1 MPSIQFPYVPWHV
14 KPYDSKLT
22 ERDFEEIWA
31 EVFGKNYRS
40 DTKKEPDVK
49 KMSPGALK
57 EIAEDLKAAQEGDT
71 GARGC
76 LEAIATEIAA
86 RMLYLERNV
95 DDLLVRLAGEE
106 GERITLLVRLAG
118 EEEKRITL
126 QMQLHDADMKNKQLR
141 ERVETLTKAMDL
153 QAAKIVAM
161 EYLNPKVRGG
171 QVIRAE
177 GSSEVRIEE
186 KILEAEGKK
195 PRKAKA

>member
-86 RMLYLERNV
+86 RMLYLERNA

-106 GERITLLVRLAG
+106 QKRKDAELSLANKEVTIAGLQLDIKAVQDANHRLQIQLTAHQYARSGNKLV
-118 EEEKRITL
+118 
-126 QMQLHDADMKNKQLR
+126 Q
-141 ERVETLTKAMDL
+141 
-153 QAAKIVAM
+153 
-161 EYLNPKVRGG
+161 G
-171 QVIRAE
+171 QVIRSE
-177 GSSEVRIEE
+177 GSSEVRIEK